1 MSVTEEDI
9 LRTLGPKLKLKL
21 KTEQVAEAGP
31 ESKPAD
37 QPAAPMTAAPVTK
50 VAAPATPAPFNL
62 NFAGDELVR
71 GVLYAEILG
80 KPRSKSRRRW

>member
-9 LRTLGPKLKLKL
+9 LRALGPKLKLKL
-21 KTEQVAEAGP
+21 KTKQAAEASP
-31 ESKPAD
+31 ESKPAE
-37 QPAAPMTAAPVTK
+37 QPVAPMAAAPVSK
-50 VAAPATPAPFNL
+50 VTAPATPVPFNL